1 MHTTAEKKTP
11 QDLILD
17 RALELAPDTGWTN
30 ELVQQLKDEFGL
42 ADFTAHYPNGV
53 IDLLYAFADRADQA
67 MMAALEATDIEK
79 LKIRDRIRL
88 GVRSRLESLT
98 PYHATFK
105 TSIKHLMKPAHAGDL
120 KKISWRTA
128 DRLWW
133 AAGDRSTDYNHYSK
147 RILLSG
153 VFASTTLFWLRD
165 KSDNHER
172 SWAYL
177 DRRIDNVM
185 SIGKFLG
192 RFKKTG

>member
-1 MHTTAEKKTP
+1 MNTTTENNTKH
-11 QDLILD
+11 DVILN
-17 RALELAPDTGWTN
+17 RALDLAPDTGWTT

-67 MMAALEATDIEK
+67 MLDALGAADIEK

-98 PYHATFK
+98 PHHATFK
-105 TSIKHLMKPAHAGDL
+105 ASIKQLMKPVHAGDL

-153 VFASTTLFWLRD
+153 VFTSTTLFWLRD
-165 KSDNHER
+165 KSENQER

-185 SIGKFLG
+185 SFGKFLG